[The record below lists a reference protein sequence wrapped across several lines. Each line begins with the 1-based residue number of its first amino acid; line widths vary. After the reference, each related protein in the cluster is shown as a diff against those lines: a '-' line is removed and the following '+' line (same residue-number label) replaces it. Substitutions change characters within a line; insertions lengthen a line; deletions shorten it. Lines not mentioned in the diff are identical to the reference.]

1 VKYDLVI
8 FGASSFVGKI
18 LCRYLVSEY
27 ANKKNNPKWA
37 IAGRSK
43 TKLIE
48 LVKELASEG
57 LDATTLDMIVADS
70 ADEKSLQ
77 AMCKQTSVVVSTV
90 GPYALYGEL
99 LVKTCA
105 ALGTDYCDLTGETP
119 WVVQM
124 IEKYEAPAKASGAR
138 IVHCCGFDSIPSDMG
153 VWFLQN
159 EANRRFNAPC
169 PTVSMR
175 VQQMKGS
182 VSGGTVASMMN
193 IMKEMG
199 KSAKL
204 RKLMANPYA
213 MCPPDFQP
221 KTKQDNQLLAAY
233 DKNFQVWTA
242 PFIMAGVNT
251 RVVFR
256 SNALLADA
264 YSSTDSTFTYSEAMM
279 MGKGTAGRIKALQF
293 AAGLGGFAVA
303 ASVAP
308 SRWMLEKFLPKPGEG
323 PDRKAQEMGFFD
335 LRFYGLTATNQE
347 LRVKVTGDR
356 DPGYGSTAKML
367 GQAAMCLAFDMPKSK
382 SSGGFWTPASLFGD
396 LLVKRLQSQAGVQ
409 FEVL

>member
-1 VKYDLVI
+1 
-8 FGASSFVGKI
+8 
-18 LCRYLVSEY
+18 
-27 ANKKNNPKWA
+27 
-37 IAGRSK
+37 
-43 TKLIE
+43 
-48 LVKELASEG
+48 
-57 LDATTLDMIVADS
+57 
-70 ADEKSLQ
+70 
-77 AMCKQTSVVVSTV
+77 
-90 GPYALYGEL
+90 
-99 LVKTCA
+99 
-105 ALGTDYCDLTGETP
+105 
-119 WVVQM
+119 
-124 IEKYEAPAKASGAR
+124 
-138 IVHCCGFDSIPSDMG
+138 
-153 VWFLQN
+153 
-159 EANRRFNAPC
+159 
-169 PTVSMR
+169 
-175 VQQMKGS
+175 
-182 VSGGTVASMMN
+182 
-193 IMKEMG
+193 
-199 KSAKL
+199 
-204 RKLMANPYA
+204 MANPYS

-256 SNALLADA
+256 SNSLLADA
-264 YSSTDSTFTYSEAMM
+264 YSSTGSIFTYSEAMM

-367 GQAAMCLAFDMPKSK
+367 GQAAMCLAFDVPKSK
-382 SSGGFWTPASLFGD
+382 SSGGVWTPASLFGD